1 MSAMTLTFSTQPG
14 PRERQLQR
22 KLNKPIFGAVAI
34 TQQAIQ
40 LAQQQDQNA
49 LQQFMAQFRE
59 LVERAVKLDKN
70 VESDV
75 VLLLKAQL
83 EQQYAVCAGLPG
95 ETKAIKE
102 ALKKLIAAISSTLRA
117 TSKNDPDALEKFAND
132 EEHTELHFQLCDYV
146 IVSDIL
152 NPDDIISE
160 AEQLPTLLGEPADAL
175 QAVLVLLPPDR
186 VLALIEQ
193 GKVLLDKT
201 EADGHDVTDARQSLA
216 LMERWL
222 QAE

>member
-1 MSAMTLTFSTQPG
+1 MTLIFSPQPG

-22 KLNKPIFGAVAI
+22 KYNKPIFGAVAI
-34 TQQAIQ
+34 TQQAVQ
-40 LAQQQDQNA
+40 AAQQQDQVA
-49 LQQFMAQFRE
+49 LQQFMEQFRE

-83 EQQYAVCAGLPG
+83 EQQYAVCVGLPG
-95 ETKAIKE
+95 ETKAIKD
-102 ALKKLIAAISSTLRA
+102 AIKKLIAAISSTLRE

-132 EEHTELHFQLCDYV
+132 EEHTLLHFHLCDYA

-160 AEQLPTLLGEPADAL
+160 AEQLPTLLSEPEEAL
-175 QAVLVLLPPDR
+175 PAVLMLLPPDR
-186 VLALIEQ
+186 VQLLIEE
-193 GKVLLDKT
+193 GKALLDKV
-201 EADGHDVTDARQSLA
+201 EADGHDMTAARKNLA
-216 LMERWL
+216 LMEHWL

>member
-1 MSAMTLTFSTQPG
+1 MTLIFSPQPG

-22 KLNKPIFGAVAI
+22 KYNKPIFGAVAI
-34 TQQAIQ
+34 TQQAVQ
-40 LAQQQDQNA
+40 AAQQQDQVV
-49 LQQFMAQFRE
+49 LQQFMEQFRE

-83 EQQYAVCAGLPG
+83 EQQYAVCVGLPG
-95 ETKAIKE
+95 ETKAIKD
-102 ALKKLIAAISSTLRA
+102 AIKKLIAAISSTLRE
-117 TSKNDPDALEKFAND
+117 TSKNDPDALEKLAND
-132 EEHTELHFQLCDYV
+132 EEHTQLHFQLCDYA

-152 NPDDIISE
+152 SPDDIISE
-160 AEQLPTLLGEPADAL
+160 AEQLPTLLGESDDAL
-175 QAVLVLLPPDR
+175 EAVLLLLPPDR
-186 VLALIEQ
+186 IQALIEQ
-193 GKVLLDKT
+193 GKALLGKV
-201 EADGHDVTDARQSLA
+201 EADGHDMTAARQNLA